1 MAPRAYWKGYLKL
14 SLVSCPVKLYSATSS
29 ADRISFNQLHKDTF
43 NRVKMKYHDPEL
55 GEVDRKDLVKG
66 YQFEKDRYVI
76 IEKEELDA
84 IQIESNKTINIDGF
98 VDAADIDEIYLDSPY
113 FLGPDGPVAEETYAV
128 IREALRRSDKVAI
141 ARIVLSGRERLI
153 AIHPRGE
160 GFLLTTLRTKNE
172 VRSEE
177 HYFDNLDV
185 TLDDELMQMADMIIS
200 QKSIEF
206 DPETFVDR
214 YEVALMDLVKAKIA
228 GKEPIISKA
237 PEQGKVINL
246 MDALKAS
253 IADERRPAASSKP
266 KTRKAAATRKK
277 NSRVSAKKA
286 G

>member
-43 NRVKMKYHDPEL
+43 NRVKMKYRDPEL